1 MEQMLGPQGG
11 LHRARESGAKARPV
25 LVSRRA
31 CFSARPRVPGLR
43 GSLCGMWRLPAAP
56 AALAVGS
63 LDHREPSRT
72 GVHAGWI
79 AAARDLDILSGDI
92 DWRGGYERVLGALG
106 AGTRR
111 RSRIAG
117 RAQQRIDYTLD
128 RLRRA
133 GYVRA
138 VRPHGAP
145 STADPLYEIVD
156 PYLVFW
162 FAVLRGRRSRRGWAG
177 RCGAAAGVGPLAESS
192 RSGLRGS
199 STGPHGANDHRRG
212 AGARDDGGSLVAR
225 RGR

>member
-56 AALAVGS
+56 AALAAGP
-63 LDHREPSRT
+63 LDHREPSQI

-79 AAARDLDILSGDI
+79 AAARRPRHPQRGPRLAWRLRAGTGCA
-92 DWRGGYERVLGALG
+92 RGGHA
-106 AGTRR
+106 AG
-111 RSRIAG
+111 SRIAG
-117 RAQQRIDYTLD
+117 WAQQRIDYTLD